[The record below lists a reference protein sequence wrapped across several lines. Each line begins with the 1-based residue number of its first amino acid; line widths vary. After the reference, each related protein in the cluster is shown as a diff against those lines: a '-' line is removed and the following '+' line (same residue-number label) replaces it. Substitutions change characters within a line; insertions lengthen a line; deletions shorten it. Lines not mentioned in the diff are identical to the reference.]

1 MVEFFSA
8 DIEFKV
14 WKKRKRKNIINL
26 SVKGR
31 TLYREHY
38 KVQEINAFWVHL
50 NTWDLQYLGKDRL
63 ENYHTGIFGA
73 GPKSNQCLDYT
84 GLVFRWFK
92 TSQLAEWSNFQDMI

>member
-31 TLYREHY
+31 KLYREHY
-38 KVQEINAFWVHL
+38 KVQEMNAFCVHL
-50 NTWDLQYLGKDRL
+50 NTWDLQYLRKLRL
-63 ENYHTGIFGA
+63 TYHWCGA
-73 GPKSNQCLDYT
+73 K
-84 GLVFRWFK
+84 K
-92 TSQLAEWSNFQDMI
+92 